1 MKRIEEFHCSSFF
14 TSTTLSMKIRPLT
27 GKRIPLRYTGIKKRT
42 ICEKKMNVRMCP
54 KIGSGTHI
62 RVNFHFMKFWKKS
75 AVRVLRNRGL
85 KIFQNFKKKFKP
97 RFLQNVYADFSK
109 TSYAYNENLP

>member
-1 MKRIEEFHCSSFF
+1 MKRIEEFRCSSFL

-42 ICEKKMNVRMCP
+42 ICKKKLYVRMCP

-62 RVNFHFMKFWKKS
+62 RVNFHFMKFWKNWQIHFGEIE
-75 AVRVLRNRGL
+75 V
-85 KIFQNFKKKFKP
+85 
-97 RFLQNVYADFSK
+97 
-109 TSYAYNENLP
+109 